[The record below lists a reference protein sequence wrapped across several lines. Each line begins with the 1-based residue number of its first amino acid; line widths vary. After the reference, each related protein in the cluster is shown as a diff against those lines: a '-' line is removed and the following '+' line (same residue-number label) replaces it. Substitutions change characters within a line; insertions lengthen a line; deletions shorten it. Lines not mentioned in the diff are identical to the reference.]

1 MTKLIRAFLAMIML
15 TLLSACGGGG
25 GSAGNTSGVALFT
38 NAAEKITILPGAAQT
53 YTIGGG
59 IPNYS
64 ATSSTSA
71 ATVNANGK
79 TLTITGSGAGK
90 STVTVTDSAGAKV
103 LIEVTV
109 GTGFDFFVNAPDKI
123 TLSTGAVSATFD
135 FGGGSGVYT
144 VTSSDPGIAK
154 VTTNGK
160 QFFVVGVSAGNATI
174 SAADNAGGKK
184 SIEVTVGSGVGLFIN
199 APASLTV
206 AIGASTQSFTIGG
219 GTQVYTASSSDS
231 QVATVKQTGNT
242 FVVSGVSAGTST
254 VTITDSAGA
263 NKSVNVTV
271 GSTQPLYT
279 TAPESLTVGV
289 GASSQS
295 FKIGGGAQAYT
306 VISSNQQIA
315 TVKQTGSDFVITG
328 VAPGVTTIVIT
339 DVVGASK
346 RIALTVGSNQALFTT
361 APESLDVGIGST
373 SSTFEIG
380 GGEPTYVVNSSN
392 SSIASVSSSTNKF
405 TITGVSSGKTV
416 ITISDQ
422 FGQKIS
428 LTVNVSSGSDLFT
441 TAPESLTVGVGA
453 NTQSFTIGGGT
464 QVYTVSSSNLAIVN
478 VIKSGNTFVISGVSP
493 GTSTVTITDSSGAK
507 KVVSVTVGSSQPLF
521 TTAPESLT
529 IAVGVPTQSFRAGGG
544 AQAYTVISS
553 NQQIATVSQTGSE
566 FVITGVA
573 PGSTTIVI
581 TDVVGA
587 VKRITLTVGSNQAL
601 FVTAPATLDVGIGS
615 TSPTFDIGGGE
626 PSYVV
631 TTSNSLVASVSNSLN
646 KFSVTGVSSGKAI
659 ITITDKFG
667 QKVSLNVNVSSGS
680 DLYITAPATVSVG
693 LGLTSS
699 TYTIGGGSKIY
710 TVSSGDNSIV
720 SVVQNGNQFV
730 LKGERLGT
738 VKVTVSDSLGVVR
751 NIDVSVVNGLQLY
764 TTAPSALTVG
774 VGVNSATYLIGG
786 GAAPYSV
793 ASSNS
798 AVVTVSHIGAQFF
811 LTGGISGKA
820 TVLIT
825 DGVGGSKS
833 IDVTVSTGSDLFTNA
848 GSDINVGVG
857 VTTSPFVIG
866 GGSLVYSVSSANA
879 QVATISIQSNTFTVT
894 GVAVGKTSLFVTDS
908 LGATKKIDVTV
919 GSPLDL
925 FVTSPLDLTIG
936 VGITSPQYNI
946 GGGTSP
952 YAVASSNTQVFS
964 VTLTGSSFK
973 ITGISAGK
981 GNLIVTDAKGATKS
995 ISVTVGSGIDLYTTA
1010 PTSVIVAVNASSQVY
1025 KIGGGSEVYSVSSS
1039 DDKIVVVGQ
1048 NTSKEFVI
1056 TGKSGGKAV
1065 VSVKDSTG
1073 KEVKIDVIVGTVD
1086 AMFSTAAAD
1095 INLEV
1100 GGANTFKVGGGTGV
1114 YTVGSS
1120 STTVAQATIS
1130 GNDIVI
1136 LGVGTGKATI
1146 VIRDTTTG
1154 SVTINVT
1161 VGTANP
1167 IPLFTTAASDI
1178 IVAPGASPTFVI
1190 GGGRAP
1196 YAVTSSNPSVATA
1209 SVNGTTLTLVG
1220 VAAGNSKINL
1230 TDSLGAPVVINV
1242 TVNNGNV
1249 LDLFTTAPTQITI
1262 GKGVSATYIISG
1274 GTAPYTVTSSNTAML
1289 TTSLSGNSFSVLGI
1303 SPGDLQI
1310 SIQDAVGKVITR
1322 SITVTPVIS
1331 KVLDVLPGNATGAVG
1346 DVLTFRL
1353 VGGTPNFTVT
1363 NNNPSIATVSPTSLG
1378 ADGVFT
1384 ATLLNVGAT
1393 DVTIL
1398 DSQGISKKITIT
1410 ATAANSLLRISP
1422 SVILVAEES
1431 TGAVDLA
1438 IYGGRPPYRVFTSD
1452 LALSS
1457 VSIVGTSTLRVG
1469 LGSTGNRCFIP
1480 IDSSGT
1486 YKPLGIGTITLTVL
1500 DTLGASATAQFNLQ
1514 DNGMGNALGVPPGTG
1529 GCTPQ

>member
-25 GSAGNTSGVALFT
+25 GSPGNTSGVALYT
-38 NAAEKITILPGAAQT
+38 NAAERITVLPGASQT

-59 IPNYS
+59 VVNYS
-64 ATSSTSA
+64 ATSSSGA
-71 ATVNANGK
+71 ASVSVNGK
-79 TLTITGSGAGK
+79 TLTITGSASGR

-103 LIEVTV
+103 LIDVTV

-123 TLSTGAVSATFD
+123 TISAGGVSSTFD
-135 FGGGSGVYT
+135 FGGGSGIYT
-144 VTSSDPGIAK
+144 VTSSNPDIAK
-154 VTTNGK
+154 VITNGK
-160 QFFVVGVSAGNATI
+160 QFYVVGVTAGNATI

-184 SIEVTVGSGVGLFIN
+184 SIEVAVGSGVALFIN

-206 AIGASTQSFTIGG
+206 AIGSSTQSFTIGG
-219 GTQVYTASSSDS
+219 GTQVYTVTSSNSE
-231 QVATVKQTGNT
+231 VATVKQTGNT

-254 VTITDSAGA
+254 ITITDSAGA
-263 NKSVNVTV
+263 SKVVAVTV

-279 TAPESLTVGV
+279 TAPETLNVGV
-289 GASSQS
+289 GATTQN
-295 FKIGGGAQAYT
+295 FRVGGGAQAYT

-315 TVKQTGSDFVITG
+315 TVKQTGSDFAVTG

-339 DVVGASK
+339 DVVGAIK
-346 RIALTVGSNQALFTT
+346 RITLTVGSTQALFST
-361 APESLDVGIGST
+361 APTILDIGIGST
-373 SSTFEIG
+373 SSTFDIG
-380 GGEPTYVVNSSN
+380 GGEPGYVVTSSN
-392 SSIASVSSSTNKF
+392 SSVAAVSNSTNKF
-405 TITGVSSGKTV
+405 TVTGVSSGKAV

-428 LTVNVSSGSDLFT
+428 VNVNVTSGSDLFT

-453 NTQSFTIGGGT
+453 STQSFAIGGGT
-464 QVYTVSSSNLAIVN
+464 QVYTVASSNLAIAN
-478 VIKSGNTFVISGVSP
+478 VIKSGNTFVISGVAP
-493 GTSTVTITDSSGAK
+493 GASTVTITDSSGAR

-521 TTAPESLT
+521 TTAPDTLT
-529 IAVGVPTQSFRAGGG
+529 IGVGVPTQSFRAGGG
-544 AQAYTVISS
+544 AQAYSVISS
-553 NQQIATVSQTGSE
+553 NQQIATVSQIGSE

-587 VKRITLTVGSNQAL
+587 IKRINLTVGSNQAL
-601 FVTAPATLDVGIGS
+601 FVTAPTTLDLGIGS
-615 TSPTFDIGGGE
+615 TSATFEIGGGD
-626 PSYVV
+626 PAYVV
-631 TTSNSLVASVSNSLN
+631 TTSNSLVASVSNTLN

-659 ITITDKFG
+659 VTIIDKFG

-680 DLYITAPATVSVG
+680 DLYITAPTTVSVG

-699 TYTIGGGSKIY
+699 TYTIGGGSKVY
-710 TVSSGDNSIV
+710 SVSSGNSSIV
-720 SVVQNGNQFV
+720 SVAQNGNQFV
-730 LKGERLGT
+730 LKGENLGV
-738 VKVTVSDSLGVVR
+738 VKVTISDSLGAAR
-751 NIDVSVVNGLQLY
+751 TIDVSVVNGLQLY

-774 VGVNSATYLIGG
+774 VGVSSATYVIGG

-798 AVVTVSHIGAQFF
+798 AVVTVTSIGAQFF
-811 LTGGISGKA
+811 LTGGITGKA

-848 GSDINVGVG
+848 GSEINVGVG

-866 GGSLVYSVSSANA
+866 GGSLVYSVSTSNA
-879 QVATISIQSNTFTVT
+879 QIATISILNNTFTVT

-908 LGATKKIDVTV
+908 LGASKKIDVTV

-936 VGITSPQYNI
+936 VGSTSPQYNI

-973 ITGISAGK
+973 ITGNSAGK

-1010 PTSVIVAVNASSQVY
+1010 PTSVIVAVNASSQIY

-1039 DDKIVVVGQ
+1039 NDNIVVVGQ
-1048 NTSKEFVI
+1048 NTNKEFVI

-1086 AMFSTAAAD
+1086 AMFSTAATD

-1120 STTVAQATIS
+1120 NTAVAQAVIS

-1136 LGVGTGKATI
+1136 TGVGAGKATI
-1146 VIRDTTTG
+1146 VVRDTTTG

-1161 VGTANP
+1161 VGSAIP

-1190 GGGRAP
+1190 GGGKAP
-1196 YAVTSSNPSVATA
+1196 YAVTSSNPSVVTA
-1209 SVNGTTLTLVG
+1209 SVNGTTLTLGG
-1220 VAAGNSKINL
+1220 VVAGNSKINL
-1230 TDSLGAPVVINV
+1230 TDSVGTPVVINV
-1242 TVNNGNV
+1242 TVNSGNV
-1249 LDLFTTAPTQITI
+1249 LDLFTTAPAQITI
-1262 GKGVSATYIISG
+1262 GQGVSATYVISG
-1274 GTAPYTVTSSNTAML
+1274 GSAPYTVTSSNTAML
-1289 TTSLSGNSFSVLGI
+1289 TTSLSGNSFSVSGI

-1310 SIQDAVGKVITR
+1310 SIQDAVGKLITR
-1322 SITVTPVIS
+1322 SITVTPILVTA
-1331 KVLDVLPGNATGAVG
+1331 LDVLPGSATGAVG
-1346 DVLTFRL
+1346 DVLTFKI
-1353 VGGTPNFTVT
+1353 VGGTPNFTIT
-1363 NNNPSIATVSPTSLG
+1363 NNNPSIATVTPTNLG
-1378 ADGVFT
+1378 AGGVFT

-1393 DVTIL
+1393 EVNIL
-1398 DSQGISKKITIT
+1398 DSQGVNKKITIT
-1410 ATAANSLLRISP
+1410 ANANPSTLRISP
-1422 SVILVAEES
+1422 SALSFSEDSNTVL
-1431 TGAVDLA
+1431 DLM
-1438 IYGGRPPYRVFTSD
+1438 IYGGTGPYRLYTTDLVYTS
-1452 LALSS
+1452 LP
-1457 VSIVGTSTLRVG
+1457 VGNVAQVIGGTPFNVG
-1469 LGSTGNRCFIP
+1469 LGSQGNRCVVVK
-1480 IDSSGT
+1480 DVSGT
-1486 YKPLGIGTITLTVL
+1486 VILGGLYDVTISVV
-1500 DTLGASATAQFNLQ
+1500 DSKGASATSKLSIK
-1514 DNGMGNALGVPPGTG
+1514 DNAKG
-1529 GCTPQ
+1529 GAGCL